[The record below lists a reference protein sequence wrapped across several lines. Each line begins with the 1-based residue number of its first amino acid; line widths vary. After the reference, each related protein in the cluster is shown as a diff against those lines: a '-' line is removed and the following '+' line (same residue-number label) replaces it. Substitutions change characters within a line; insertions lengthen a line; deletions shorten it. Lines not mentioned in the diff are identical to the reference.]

1 MEIGIVSLDL
11 SQDLRRED
19 EEQDDDL
26 QRVGQID
33 ADPPLDDGGQGEQ
46 YQRQDAQEHVFK
58 VPVEKLGHHG
68 QDDQDSKN
76 DVDGDH
82 RFFPLQ
88 LFPQLTPHPGSFAG
102 IFWPHLYLPFYIIYC
117 YSIAVSGT
125 KVKETGAAPGGCP
138 SLSWSPGTES
148 ESQNHEKRVAI
159 LLSYGMIEAE

>member
-1 MEIGIVSLDL
+1 MISSVSGRSMRTRL
-11 SQDLRRED
+11 
-19 EEQDDDL
+19 
-26 QRVGQID
+26 
-33 ADPPLDDGGQGEQ
+33 LDDGGQGEQ

-125 KVKETGAAPGGCP
+125 KSRKPGRRP
-138 SLSWSPGTES
+138 
-148 ESQNHEKRVAI
+148 VAVPLCLGLPEQRAKVRI
-159 LLSYGMIEAE
+159 MKKGWQSCYLMV